1 MIKYFD
7 DAKIGHSPQGEEI
20 ERDQHVKVGKIDKN
34 VLTDNRPPFSEPE
47 PVPTQP
53 TKTSRAVNMIDSVVG
68 GPIGVLNDGPLNLF
82 PNNNNA
88 NKNEDKNEENNTNLN
103 LEERNNGNN
112 ENNSDQNNNDKAL
125 GDSIRDTLNI
135 AIDNIGQIKNE
146 KNEAKIQN
154 VLDLNDQHE
163 ENNEDNESNQQNHH
177 DTTFSPEKPHNGKI
191 IYPSDGG
198 QTTELAGFTPKKHVS
213 DDISPNNKENKKI
226 KSDLKNNHKNSQNNT
241 SDYYDQN
248 NHRYHES
255 VFVDLYHH
263 PDHVIGYLTPW
274 LTYVVLFLS
283 LGGINTMGLSMLLRD
298 KRNNNIW
305 GSNNNRNNGQNGTNN
320 APNNQI
326 LTLSPEIVM
335 VLFPIMIVLAGF
347 VINTVFLLTMH
358 YTFHS
363 FRIYIIATIYIS
375 NAIVILVHRKVFA

>member
-1 MIKYFD
+1 
-7 DAKIGHSPQGEEI
+7 
-20 ERDQHVKVGKIDKN
+20 
-34 VLTDNRPPFSEPE
+34 VLTDNKLPFSEPE

-53 TKTSRAVNMIDSVVG
+53 TKTSRAVDMIDSVVG

-88 NKNEDKNEENNTNLN
+88 SRNEDRNEDRSEENNVDLN
-103 LEERNNGNN
+103 PEGGNNGNN
-112 ENNSDQNNNDKAL
+112 GNNGDNSDQKKNDKAL

-146 KNEAKIQN
+146 AKVQN
-154 VLDLNDQHE
+154 VLELNDQHE
-163 ENNEDNESNQQNHH
+163 ENNQDDENKQQTHH
-177 DTTFSPEKPHNGKI
+177 DTTLSAKKPRNVKV

-198 QTTELAGFTPKKHVS
+198 QTTESAGFTPKKHSS
-213 DDISPNNKENKKI
+213 DDISPNNKEKK
-226 KSDLKNNHKNSQNNT
+226 KSKNDLKNPQNNT

-305 GSNNNRNNGQNGTNN
+305 GSNNNQNNGQIGTNN
-320 APNNQI
+320 GPNNQI

-335 VLFPIMIVLAGF
+335 ILFPIMIVLAGF

-375 NAIVILVHRKVFA
+375 NAIVILVHRKVFV